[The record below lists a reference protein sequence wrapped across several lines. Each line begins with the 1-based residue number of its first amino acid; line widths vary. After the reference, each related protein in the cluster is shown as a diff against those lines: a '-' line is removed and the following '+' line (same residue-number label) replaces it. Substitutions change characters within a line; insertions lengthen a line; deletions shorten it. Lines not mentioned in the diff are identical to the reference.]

1 MSTGSWVELCTSEIV
16 ACDDSGTLGC
26 DGGWPQNAFDYV
38 AAQGSKIWSVTSR
51 CEDDY
56 DELYKALYEY
66 DKGDV
71 CEAIWYD
78 DGGGGAKNGATDKYD
93 NKTETTVVEGYEYAT
108 APCTCYV
115 LGNRGCECGEQD
127 EEMMALNIGESRGR

>member
-26 DGGWPQNAFDYV
+26 DGGWPQNAFEYV

-78 DGGGGAKNGATDKYD
+78 DGGGGAKNGETDKYD
-93 NKTETTVVEGYEYAT
+93 NKTETT
-108 APCTCYV
+108 
-115 LGNRGCECGEQD
+115 N
-127 EEMMALNIGESRGR
+127 